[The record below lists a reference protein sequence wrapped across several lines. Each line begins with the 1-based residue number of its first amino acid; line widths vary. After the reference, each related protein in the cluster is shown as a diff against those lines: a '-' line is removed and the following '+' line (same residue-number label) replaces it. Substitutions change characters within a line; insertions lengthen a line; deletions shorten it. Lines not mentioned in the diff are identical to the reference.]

1 MMKTTSTK
9 PVVGGIPVSKPIS
22 KASIAPGSCFVPLP
36 SHAEINSQWCAK
48 AKTTKLDDGANSH
61 VERFA
66 QIMERIH
73 ATKKSFTFS
82 ELCYVCR
89 GAELELSEIRRLW
102 DSWKDYAVQH
112 CIVEVIQGCMDEETI
127 IFNF

>member
-1 MMKTTSTK
+1 MGVSPQRSLEIISRRKQRRLIKDRDMKQKTSK
-9 PVVGGIPVSKPIS
+9 SPVGSFPVT
-22 KASIAPGSCFVPLP
+22 KASIAPGTCFVPLP

-48 AKTTKLDDGANSH
+48 AKKNKLDNGANSH

-66 QIMERIH
+66 QVMERIH

-89 GAELELSEIRRLW
+89 GAEMEI
-102 DSWKDYAVQH
+102 A
-112 CIVEVIQGCMDEETI
+112 E
-127 IFNF
+127 